1 MPKKFLIPRLFSIQE
16 SQYEVPYQIE
26 VWAPDHRCID
36 EVDSNTGFREVYMI
50 LVEKDKQFR
59 DGLYKAYWPSG
70 TIAAVGCYINGE
82 LSGRCYTYFQNGKP
96 ECEYFVR
103 KGKHFFEDETWHENG
118 QKSEEIHYDHTGT
131 PHGASRRW
139 WPSGQ
144 LKEEFTHVQGSR
156 DGLYRR
162 WHQNGQIAEEFAYKG
177 GVAEGRYRQWAED
190 GILTQDA
197 MCREGVQIQRYQ
209 KI

>member
-1 MPKKFLIPRLFSIQE
+1 MPKFLLPRLFSIQE
-16 SQYEVPYQIE
+16 SQYEVEPDFE
-26 VWAPDHRCID
+26 VWAPEHRCID
-36 EVDSNTGFREVYMI
+36 AVDPKTGFREVYMI
-50 LVEKDKQFR
+50 LVGKEVR

-70 TIAAVGCYINGE
+70 SIAAVGCYIDGE
-82 LSGRCYTYFQNGKP
+82 LSGRCYTYFQNGNP

-131 PHGASRRW
+131 PHGPSRRW

-156 DGLYRR
+156 DGPYRR

-177 GVAEGRYRQWAED
+177 GVAVVRRRYTDTGCIVSRRRASTAISED
-190 GILTQDA
+190 L
-197 MCREGVQIQRYQ
+197 RRFP
-209 KI
+209 